1 MYVNAKITGSGT
13 RNLVNLDLSIGM
25 KLDSRRTQ
33 LSVGNVVVLNSAT
46 EEDLESR
53 YQDICDALVE
63 GNVNVYD
70 CNKDIGY
77 WKPTAPK
84 RAPAA
89 AKKAPAT
96 K

>member
-53 YQDICDALVE
+53 YQDICDALVD

-77 WKPTAPK
+77 WKPAPK
-84 RAPAA
+84 RAVAP
-89 AKKAPAT
+89 KKAAPT